1 MSASAVWSSI
11 LRTVRTFRTTI
22 LAGFLALFTVLMAL
36 GPFGFLVIPG
46 VLGGLIAALIM
57 VRRHRFGS
65 QPPTSVPPHAVEE
78 DMPPT
83 DVINAARIRVSGIGG
98 LGLVAMC
105 GVIAIALPQVGSSI
119 LVGFIGGAIAAWGI
133 VNYRQKRGPI
143 SSSNRGLPGARTLL
157 VDESDNLA
165 GREGPGLHQKDSE
178 RHSRFVT
185 PAVVKTA

>member
-1 MSASAVWSSI
+1 MSARAVWSSI
-11 LRTVRTFRTTI
+11 LRTFRTFRTTFLVGL
-22 LAGFLALFTVLMAL
+22 LAFITIMLAM

-105 GVIAIALPQVGSSI
+105 GVIAIALPQVGGSI

-133 VNYRQKRGPI
+133 VSYRQKRGPI
-143 SSSNRGLPGARTLL
+143 SSSGRGLPGARTLL
-157 VDESDNLA
+157 VEDGDGLP
-165 GREGPGLHQKDSE
+165 GPEGPGLHAKDSE